1 MGIGP
6 AAPTDIMHQII
17 LTLGKVAF
25 HLELVSQK
33 IFVLFYDISQA
44 TIKDVA
50 DGKLGQKITG
60 QHITIGL
67 DIDHVMAEEFS
78 QLSISKPK
86 PDITTQLLGPVLISP
101 PNV

>member
-6 AAPTDIMHQII
+6 AAPADIMHQII
-17 LTLGKVAF
+17 LTLGTVAL
-25 HLELVSQK
+25 HLELVSQN
-33 IFVLFYDISQA
+33 IFVLFYNISQA
-44 TIKDVA
+44 ALKDIT
-50 DGKLGQKITG
+50 DGKLWQKITG
-60 QHITIGL
+60 QDIAIGL

-101 PNV
+101 PKV